1 MLYLIAALVAGTILG
16 EGLACVA
23 DFVEKK
29 ANK

>member
-1 MLYLIAALVAGTILG
+1 MLFIVALIAGIILG
-16 EGLACVA
+16 NGLADLA

>member
-1 MLYLIAALVAGTILG
+1 MLFIVALVAGTILG
-16 EGLACVA
+16 NGLAYVA